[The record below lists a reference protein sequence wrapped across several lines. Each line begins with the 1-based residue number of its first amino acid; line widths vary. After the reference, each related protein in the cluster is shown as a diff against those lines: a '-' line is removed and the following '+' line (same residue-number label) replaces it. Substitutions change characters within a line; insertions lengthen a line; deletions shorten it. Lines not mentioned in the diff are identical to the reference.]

1 MKNPWTEERIRDMT
15 VSDRAQ
21 LYENAKATDT
31 EEAAELVKL
40 IEATKLPFSEVGGI
54 NMDDPLVQAI
64 YRIVHSDE
72 GRAAAFEAA
81 AEGRP
86 ALAGIDPLLAEAL
99 GVDYG
104 KHNMTTST
112 AGDLVAKLMRDSGYK
127 EAGRQM
133 PLPEGCVAKTG
144 QLWERKSS

>member
-1 MKNPWTEERIRDMT
+1 MT
-15 VSDRAQ
+15 VSGRAR
-21 LYENAKATDT
+21 LYENAKAQDT

-40 IEATKLPFSEVGGI
+40 IEETKLPFSEVGGI

-81 AEGRP
+81 EEGLP
-86 ALAGIDPLLAEAL
+86 ALAGVDPLLAEAL

-104 KHNMTTST
+104 KHNMTTHT
-112 AGDLVAKLMRDSGYK
+112 AGAFVAEVMRSMGYRDT
-127 EAGRQM
+127 GQS
-133 PLPEGCVAKTG
+133 PTPEGCIAKSG
-144 QLWERKSS
+144 QLWKRKSS